1 MNHQKKWNVAKKS
14 FTSLRTENKGT
25 ERYPISKNTIAKIN
39 DNYRSAYLSESR
51 EIERMTAAFFKD
63 NK

>member
-1 MNHQKKWNVAKKS
+1 MNHTKKNSLIKKCPN
-14 FTSLRTENKGT
+14 SLRIGNGDVVHRAVSEG
-25 ERYPISKNTIAKIN
+25 TIAKIN
-39 DNYRSAYLSESR
+39 DSYRSAYLSESR